1 MLVPILPAEPAA
13 FRGPVQVPASQ
24 RDNFLALF
32 KATEGLDPRVL
43 ARALR
48 AFTLA
53 RVRNEV
59 RRNVLTVID
68 YRLPSNQK
76 RLWVL
81 DLERRSVL
89 FHELVAH
96 GEATGREWA
105 AFFSN
110 DVGSHK
116 SSLGAF
122 VTGTTYVGRHGYSLR
137 LLGLEPGINDR
148 ALERA
153 IVIHGADYVSP
164 DFIRRYGRLGRSWGC
179 PALPVDVA
187 EPLIDAIKDGSLVFS
202 YYPDPD
208 LEHRSRYLQ

>member
-1 MLVPILPAEPAA
+1 MLVPVLPTEPVA
-13 FRGPVQVPASQ
+13 FRGPVQVPAAQ
-24 RDNFLALF
+24 RENFLALF

-48 AFTLA
+48 AFSRA
-53 RVRNEV
+53 HVRNEV

-81 DLERRSVL
+81 DLDTRAVL

-96 GEATGREWA
+96 GQATGREWA

-110 DVGSHK
+110 DVGSRK

-137 LLGLEPGINDR
+137 LQGLEPGINDR
-148 ALERA
+148 AFERS

-164 DFIRRYGRLGRSWGC
+164 DFIARHGRLGRSWGC
-179 PALPVDVA
+179 PALPVDVV
-187 EPLIDAIKDGSLVFS
+187 EPLIDAIKDGSLIFA

-208 LEHRSRYLQ
+208 LERHSLYLH